1 MLKSPDLMKEF
12 TSILL
17 RYHGDMDVL
26 IVLSDSII
34 ILAIVYW
41 QHRVLTTVCWK
52 HSIFVLATL
61 YWQIGVTLLV
71 TQFTGDSSTV

>member
-1 MLKSPDLMKEF
+1 MWEF
-12 TSILL
+12 ISIFLE
-17 RYHGDMDVL
+17 YHGGMDVF

-34 ILAIVYW
+34 ILAI
-41 QHRVLTTVCWK
+41 VCWK

-71 TQFTGDSSTV
+71 THFTGDNIAQFV